1 MYELSERKNNKFQAP
16 LLANEPEIIVKNIN
30 RGCTDLICLI
40 IFIIFSF
47 AFIGF
52 MEYGLVDGDARR
64 VFSVYNA
71 DGTRCSGTSGFK
83 CNLPNI

>member
-1 MYELSERKNNKFQAP
+1 MYELAERKNNQFAQP
-16 LLANEPEIIVKNIN
+16 LLTNEPELIVKNIN

-40 IFIIFSF
+40 LFVLFSF

-64 VFSVYNA
+64 VFSVYNP
-71 DGTRCSGTSGFK
+71 D
-83 CNLPNI
+83 